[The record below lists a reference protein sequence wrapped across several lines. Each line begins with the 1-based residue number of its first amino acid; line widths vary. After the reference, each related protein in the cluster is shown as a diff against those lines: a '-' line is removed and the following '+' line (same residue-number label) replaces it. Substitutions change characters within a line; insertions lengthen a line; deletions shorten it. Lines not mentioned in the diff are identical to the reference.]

1 VADPSGR
8 QRRGARILSDIN
20 MLVLSGGQE
29 RINAGYCE
37 LLTVA
42 GLKPGYI

>member
-1 VADPSGR
+1 
-8 QRRGARILSDIN
+8 

>member
-1 VADPSGR
+1 
-8 QRRGARILSDIN
+8 

-42 GLKPGYI
+42 GSSPATSSRSRFPYG